1 MPDTFTHSTIG
12 DPMAYADTYTPDG
25 FIRVDRVGARGT
37 PVVGHDNL
45 VPPACRRRA
54 RPRRYARTTS
64 YQNSRALTMVAR
76 TNAMRRAEWAVVT
89 SATVA
94 SLAG

>member
-1 MPDTFTHSTIG
+1 
-12 DPMAYADTYTPDG
+12 MAYADTYTPDG

-45 VPPACRRRA
+45 VASGVPPAGASAALR
-54 RPRRYARTTS
+54 S
-64 YQNSRALTMVAR
+64 YNVVPYSRALTMVAR